1 MHKKLPHLIYSALA
15 TNYFNVFMST
25 TVFIRTYVVLKNWR
39 PVDFGEASDFS
50 NLLAPFPS
58 GPRSLML
65 RAAVPRANFSPPTF
79 QVGFKFTFSV
89 VSFLLSRPMADNFFL
104 GISRV
109 NITIDRHYDY
119 QLHLPNES

>member
-1 MHKKLPHLIYSALA
+1 M
-15 TNYFNVFMST
+15 
-25 TVFIRTYVVLKNWR
+25 
-39 PVDFGEASDFS
+39 DFGEASDFS
-50 NLLAPFPS
+50 NILAPWAS

-65 RAAVPRANFSPPTF
+65 RAAVPRANFSAPTF

-89 VSFLLSRPMADNFFL
+89 VSFLLSRRMADTFFR
-104 GISRV
+104 GISQV